1 MKKLSMNNLKE
12 MMFIEDFDIKISRHK
27 EKTECLINGKK
38 PALLLGLSL
47 VLVNITKG
55 ELDIEELKLYYD
67 LAKKL
72 DTL

>member
-1 MKKLSMNNLKE
+1 MKKLTINNLKE
-12 MMFIEDFDIKISRHK
+12 MMFVEDFDLKISRHN
-27 EKTECLINGKK
+27 EKLQCLIIGKK

-47 VLVNITKG
+47 ALVNITKG

-72 DTL
+72 DN